1 MQCLIITEPFRKA
14 VMTLSSWE
22 RGISNYLTETIISY
36 FNDKYG
42 NVRGLNSYLGS
53 EDKLFARFKMG
64 DSYFALMKILN
75 LLDKEEGFPNSCT
88 KVFKSFLVNKCNI
101 ECIL

>member
-1 MQCLIITEPFRKA
+1 MQCLIITKPFRDA
-14 VMTLSSWE
+14 VMNLSSYKG
-22 RGISNYLTETIISY
+22 GIVACLKETIKNY
-36 FNDKYG
+36 CGYKCG
-42 NVRGLNSYLGS
+42 NVIKLNSYLGS
-53 EDKLFARFKMG
+53 KDELFARFKMG

-75 LLDKEEGFPNSCT
+75 LLYKEEGFPNSCT